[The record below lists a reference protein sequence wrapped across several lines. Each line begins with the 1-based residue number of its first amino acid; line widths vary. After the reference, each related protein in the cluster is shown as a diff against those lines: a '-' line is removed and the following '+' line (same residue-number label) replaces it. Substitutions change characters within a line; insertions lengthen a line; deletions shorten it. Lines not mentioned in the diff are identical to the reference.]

1 MQMATKRT
9 LSLSALQQILAY
21 LFDDRPHKLAKPFAH
36 WLTTSKPFALF
47 AQTYQQKIRKK
58 VRMAQEA
65 EEIHNL
71 YCELRTAYLLLQ
83 EPKFA
88 VEYEPYGKQYGRS
101 ADFAVTYR
109 THTAFHVEVTR
120 LRLSHQEQL
129 AEQEGAVGGKL
140 QAAEPEADASPQP
153 LEANCQP
160 LTASRRQL
168 DAVNDEPAESADFLR
183 RYESRRLADVVCD
196 KLGQLSPSTP
206 NVLWMWM
213 QSRLMQEI
221 EIEQLLPALKRRI
234 EQRDAD
240 LLARYGLR
248 NPAEFFRNYQRLS
261 VVLVQSLPAQAADK
275 HPLVWNNNDARH
287 PLPAKVK
294 MILGSLIA
302 ADNSPE
308 FMTGDLG

>member
-9 LSLSALQQILAY
+9 LPLAALQQTLAY
-21 LFDDRPHKLAKPFAH
+21 LFDDRPHELANPFEH

-65 EEIHNL
+65 EEIYNL
-71 YCELRTAYLLLQ
+71 YCEVRTAYLLLQ

-88 VEYEPYGKQYGRS
+88 VEYEPYTKQYGRS

-109 THTAFHVEVTR
+109 THTTFHVEVTR
-120 LRLSHQEQL
+120 LRLSHQEQPL
-129 AEQEGAVGGKL
+129 AEREGVGGRKL

-153 LEANCQP
+153 LEAN
-160 LTASRRQL
+160 RRQL
-168 DAVNDEPAESADFLR
+168 AEVNDGPAESADFLQ

-206 NVLWMWM
+206 NVLWMWV
-213 QSRLMQEI
+213 QSKVMQELDI
-221 EIEQLLPALKRRI
+221 AQLLPALKRRI

-248 NPAEFFRNYQRLS
+248 NPAEFIRNYQRLS
-261 VVLVQSLPAQAADK
+261 VILVQSLLAQEVDK
-275 HPLVWNNNDARH
+275 HPVVWNNNDAKY
-287 PLPAKVK
+287 PLPNKVR

-302 ADNSPE
+302 TDNSPE
-308 FMTGDLG
+308 PISG